1 LMTQRYGWRTGNAV
15 PVRLRIKLCV
25 EIKRMN
31 ILNPNRPSTQ
41 FRCRIVGGRLS
52 YEQIVAAQIQCGNNQ
67 PRRGLVVGR
76 AAVDAAWGE
85 FYGSGRAHG

>member
-1 LMTQRYGWRTGNAV
+1 
-15 PVRLRIKLCV
+15 
-25 EIKRMN
+25 MN
-31 ILNPNRPSTQ
+31 ILNPKRPSTQ

-52 YEQIVAAQIQCGNNQ
+52 YEQIVAASNRPGNNQ

-85 FYGSGRAHG
+85 FYGNGRIHG